1 MSKYTGPKW
10 KKSRRLGFSLS
21 ETGKELAKRNYA
33 PGQHGQNR
41 KKPSEYGIQ
50 LAEKQK
56 VRFLYGMTE
65 KQFRKVFEKAG
76 KIEGIHGNN
85 FMMLLESRLDSLV
98 YRAGFAMTRQ
108 QARQIVNHG
117 HVLVNGKKATIP
129 SMTLKPGDVIS
140 FRERSQNLKV
150 VNEALENRVST
161 LDFINVDKTKK
172 VAKFERL
179 PEMKE
184 LNQDINPQL
193 IVEFYSR

>member
-21 ETGKELAKRNYA
+21 ETGKELQKRNYA
-33 PGQHGQNR
+33 PGQHGQAR
-41 KKPSEYGIQ
+41 KKQSEYGIQ

-56 VRFLYGMTE
+56 VRFMYGMTE
-65 KQFRKVFEKAG
+65 KQFRKLFERSG
-76 KIEGIHGNN
+76 KMKGIHGTN
-85 FMMLLESRLDSLV
+85 FMVLLESRLDSLV
-98 YRAGFAMTRQ
+98 YRCGFAMTRQ

-117 HVLVNGKKATIP
+117 HILVNGKKATIP
-129 SMTLKPGDVIS
+129 SMILKPGDKIS

-161 LDFINVDKTKK
+161 LDFVNVDKAKK
-172 VAKFERL
+172 EGTYERF
-179 PEMKE
+179 PEMRE

>member
-161 LDFINVDKTKK
+161 LDFVNVDKTKK

>member
-21 ETGKELAKRNYA
+21 ETGKELQKRNYA
-33 PGQHGQNR
+33 PGQHGQAR
-41 KKPSEYGIQ
+41 KKQSEYGIQ

-56 VRFLYGMTE
+56 VRFMYGMTE
-65 KQFRKVFEKAG
+65 KQFRKLFERAG
-76 KIEGIHGNN
+76 KMKGIHGTN
-85 FMMLLESRLDSLV
+85 FMVLLESRLDSLV
-98 YRAGFAMTRQ
+98 YRCGFAMTRQ

-117 HVLVNGKKATIP
+117 HILVNGKKATIP
-129 SMTLKPGDVIS
+129 SMILKPGDKIS

-150 VNEALENRVST
+150 VDEALENRVST
-161 LDFINVDKTKK
+161 LDFVNVDKAKK
-172 VAKFERL
+172 VGTYERF
-179 PEMKE
+179 PEMRE